1 MKAIGFVVFALGL
14 GLVALIWPAPLPVAA
29 ISVAYDPQP
38 QRAPAVLMLGG
49 SEGGRFGA
57 AHPMVQGLHQGGFHV
72 ARVAY
77 FGTPDTPP
85 HLDRIAL
92 DPFDDL
98 IATLSADPLVD
109 ARCIFVLGASK
120 GGELALLL
128 AADNPRLTAVAAL
141 VPAYVV
147 FQSSRITLQRHAS
160 WRRGDV
166 PLAFVPYPRLSMAT
180 LRGVLG
186 LSGYRDMHEAALA
199 NDSAV
204 AAAMI
209 PVERITAPL
218 FLAGSSD
225 DTIWPSDN
233 MVQEIATR
241 LAAAGRIAPTLH
253 NAPDHFVLNHG
264 QSRAAVLDFL
274 MAQGR
279 MLGCLS

>member
-1 MKAIGFVVFALGL
+1 MKTLGFVVFALGL
-14 GLVALIWPAPLPVAA
+14 GLVALLWPAPLPVAA

-38 QRAPAVLMLGG
+38 QRAPVVLMLGG
-49 SEGGRFGA
+49 SEGGRFSA
-57 AHPMVQGLHQGGFHV
+57 AHPMAQGLHQAGFHV

-77 FGTPDTPP
+77 FGTPDTPA

-98 IATLSADPLVD
+98 IATLAADPVVD

-141 VPAYVV
+141 VPAHVV
-147 FQSSRITLQRHAS
+147 FQSSRITLQRQSS
-160 WRRGDV
+160 WRRGDE
-166 PLAFVPYPRLSMAT
+166 PLPFVPYPRLSMSSF
-180 LRGVLG
+180 RGVLG

-204 AAAMI
+204 TPAMI

-218 FLAGSSD
+218 FLAGSPD
-225 DTIWPSDN
+225 DTVWPSDS
-233 MVQEIATR
+233 MVQAIATR
-241 LAAAGRIAPTLH
+241 LTAAGQTAPTLH
-253 NAPDHFVLNHG
+253 TAPDHYVLNHG

-274 MAQGR
+274 RAQGR
-279 MLGCLS
+279 ALGCLS

>member
-1 MKAIGFVVFALGL
+1 VKTLAVGVLALGL
-14 GLVALIWPAPLPVAA
+14 GLVALLWPASLPVAA
-29 ISVAYDPQP
+29 ISLAYDPQP
-38 QRAPAVLMLGG
+38 QRAPVVLLLGG
-49 SEGGRFGA
+49 SEGGRFSA
-57 AHPMVQGLHQGGFHV
+57 SHPMVQGLHQRGFHV

-98 IATLSADPLVD
+98 IATLSADPAVD

-141 VPAYVV
+141 VPAHVV
-147 FQSSRITLQRHAS
+147 FQSSRITLQRHSS
-160 WRRGDV
+160 WRRGEV

-186 LSGYRDMHEAALA
+186 LSGCRDMHEAALA
-199 NDSAV
+199 HDSAV
-204 AAAMI
+204 TQAAI
-209 PVERITAPL
+209 QVERITAPL
-218 FLAGSSD
+218 FLAGSPD
-225 DTIWPSDN
+225 DTIWPSDR
-233 MVQEIATR
+233 MVQAIATR
-241 LAAAGRIAPTLH
+241 LTAAGQTAPTLH
-253 NAPDHFVLNHG
+253 TAPDHFVLNHG

-274 MAQGR
+274 TAQGR
-279 MLGCLS
+279 DLGCLS

>member
-1 MKAIGFVVFALGL
+1 MKTLGFVVFALGL
-14 GLVALIWPAPLPVAA
+14 GLVALLWPAPLPVAA

-38 QRAPAVLMLGG
+38 QRAPVVLMLGG
-49 SEGGRFGA
+49 SEGGRFSA
-57 AHPMVQGLHQGGFHV
+57 THPMPVMLHQGGFHV

-98 IATLSADPLVD
+98 IATLAADPLVD

-128 AADNPRLTAVAAL
+128 AADNPRLTAVAAV
-141 VPAYVV
+141 VPAHVV
-147 FQSSRITLQRHAS
+147 FQSSRITLQRYSS

-166 PLAFVPYPRLSMAT
+166 PLDFVPYPRLSMAS

-186 LSGYRDMHEAALA
+186 LSGYRDMHQAALA

-204 AAAMI
+204 TQALI
-209 PVERITAPL
+209 PVARITAPL
-218 FLAGSSD
+218 FLAGSAD
-225 DTIWPSDN
+225 DSIWPSDH
-233 MVQEIATR
+233 MVQHIATR
-241 LAAAGRIAPTLH
+241 LTAAGRAAPTLH
-253 NAPDHFVLNHG
+253 SAPDHYVLNHA

-274 MAQGR
+274 RAQGR
-279 MLGCLS
+279 ALGCLS

>member
-1 MKAIGFVVFALGL
+1 MKTIGVGVFALGL
-14 GLVALIWPAPLPVAA
+14 GLILLMWPASLPVAA
-29 ISVAYDPQP
+29 ISLAYDPQP
-38 QRAPAVLMLGG
+38 QRAPVVLMLGG

-57 AHPMVQGLHQGGFHV
+57 AHPMAQGLHQSGFHV

-98 IATLSADPLVD
+98 IATLSADPAVD

-141 VPAYVV
+141 VPSHVV
-147 FQSSRITLQRHAS
+147 FQSSRITLQRHSS
-160 WRRGDV
+160 WRRGDA

-186 LSGYRDMHEAALA
+186 LSGYRKMHEAALA
-199 NDSAV
+199 HDSAV
-204 AAAMI
+204 TQAAI

-218 FLAGSSD
+218 FLAGSSND
-225 DTIWPSDN
+225 SIWPSDM
-233 MVQEIATR
+233 MVQAIATR
-241 LAAAGRIAPTLH
+241 LTAAGRTAPMRH
-253 NAPDHFVLNHG
+253 DAPDHYVLNHS

-274 MAQGR
+274 TAQGR
-279 MLGCLS
+279 ALGCLS

>member
-1 MKAIGFVVFALGL
+1 MKTLGFGVFALGF
-14 GLVALIWPAPLPVAA
+14 GLVTLLWPAPLPVAA

-38 QRAPAVLMLGG
+38 QRAPVVLILGG

-57 AHPMVQGLHQGGFHV
+57 AHPMVQGLHQSGFHV
-72 ARVAY
+72 ARLAY

-98 IATLSADPLVD
+98 IATLSADPAVD

-128 AADNPRLTAVAAL
+128 AAANPRLTAVAAL
-141 VPAYVV
+141 VPAHVV
-147 FQSSRITLQRHAS
+147 FQSSRITLQRHSS
-160 WRRGDV
+160 WRRGDA

-186 LSGYRDMHEAALA
+186 LPGYREMHEAALA

-204 AAAMI
+204 TQAAI

-218 FLAGSSD
+218 FLAGASD
-225 DTIWPSDN
+225 DSIWPSDS
-233 MVQEIATR
+233 MVQEIAAR
-241 LAAAGRIAPTLH
+241 LTAAGRAAPTLH
-253 NAPDHFVLNHG
+253 TAPDHFVLNHG

-279 MLGCLS
+279 ALGCLS